1 MSNFGKNVYKYRKL
15 AGLTQDELAQILG
28 YKNKAS
34 IGKIETGVAEV
45 PVSMA
50 PKLMQQMEA
59 CKIDYKALG
68 LSFHSFRHF
77 FNTQLVANNVEQ
89 NKILAVIG
97 HTSVKMTQHYLHLE
111 AGDLGQIRAV
121 QTAI

>member
-1 MSNFGKNVYKYRKL
+1 
-15 AGLTQDELAQILG
+15 
-28 YKNKAS
+28 
-34 IGKIETGVAEV
+34 
-45 PVSMA
+45 MA

-59 CKIDYKALG
+59 CKIDYKKLG

-111 AGDLGQIRAV
+111 ASDLKQVRKV
-121 QTAI
+121 QNAI